1 MQKGAEKKG
10 ADLAGR
16 VAVVTGA
23 SSGIGRAVSFA
34 LAAEGMA
41 LAMVARRLDPLVE
54 MKHEIEARGGRAFPL
69 AVDLRDESQ
78 ILFAFQAIRRELGG
92 VDVLVN
98 SAGLGHVAPL
108 ASGAT
113 EHFREMLDVNVL
125 ALSIMTREAVADM
138 RGRGVPGQIV
148 HVSSL
153 SAYRVQR
160 GAGMYAA
167 TKHAVR
173 ALTEGLRQEL
183 RALGLPIRVACVSP
197 GDTETAFVE
206 RMLRGT
212 GRSPSEEKPAY
223 RQLDPEDVAGAVLYV
238 LRAPPHVEVH
248 DVLLR
253 PTAQPD

>member
-1 MQKGAEKKG
+1 MSAPNPLKDK
-10 ADLAGR
+10 

-34 LAAEGMA
+34 LAKEGMK
-41 LAMVARRLDPLVE
+41 LAMVARRLDALVE
-54 MKHEIEARGGRAFPL
+54 MEHEVEARGGSALAL

-78 ILFAFQAIRRELGG
+78 IQFAFSAIKRELGG

-98 SAGLGHVAPL
+98 AAGLGHKAPL
-108 ASGAT
+108 VSGST
-113 EHFREMLDVNVL
+113 EHFREMLEVNVL
-125 ALSIMTREAVADM
+125 ALAVVTREAVRDM
-138 RGRGVPGQIV
+138 RERKVAGQIV

-153 SAYRVQR
+153 SAQRVQA

-183 RALGLPIRVACVSP
+183 RALDLPIRVASVSP
-197 GDTETAFVE
+197 GDTETEFVA
-206 RMLRGT
+206 RMLRSKQAAADA
-212 GRSPSEEKPAY
+212 RPAY
-223 RQLDPEDVAGAVLYV
+223 RQLDADDVAEAVLYI
-238 LRAPPHVEVH
+238 LRTPPHVAVH

-253 PTAQPD
+253 PIGQPD